1 LAAMMDDTSTE
12 LSMNPGRAA
21 ESAVSGQCRPDDGL
35 AEKSPR
41 VMVVTYGCQMNVFD
55 SRRMIQVLGHAGY
68 VETDDPAAADVIIFN
83 TCSVRDRPEKKV
95 LGSLSRLLPLKEIKP
110 VLFGV
115 AGCVAQQH
123 GQALLDR
130 VPYLDF
136 VIGPDNIADL
146 PDVVTRAASGRR
158 TSSATWMDP
167 RSYDFIPLDADV
179 EAGPVAFLTIIKG
192 CDNFCSYCM
201 VPYVRGREVSKPAG
215 LVLDE
220 VGSLVKAGISE
231 VTLLGQNVNSWGRG
245 LEGNPTFPDLLEA
258 VSAVPGLKRLR
269 FVTSHPADASDRLL
283 DLFGRLPNLAEYLH
297 LPMQSG
303 SDDVLARMGRRYT
316 FAEYFNRIER
326 VRAAC
331 PDVAL
336 STDIIVGFPGET
348 AADFESTM
356 DAVRRCQFDLMFS
369 FKYSPR
375 PGTAAASWK
384 DDVPEAEKAARLA
397 ALQAMQDGITK
408 SRMQRFL
415 GRVEEVLVEGPSRD
429 SRKDGALQIMG
440 RTRTNYIVNFTVP
453 GGRVPSP
460 GELVDVRIE
469 RILAHCLK
477 GVVPG

>member
-1 LAAMMDDTSTE
+1 MSN
-12 LSMNPGRAA
+12 NPN
-21 ESAVSGQCRPDDGL
+21 DGPRTVIPEGGGPVAL
-35 AEKSPR
+35 PTDAPPR

-55 SRRMIQVLGHAGY
+55 SRRMVQVLGHSGY

-115 AGCVAQQH
+115 AGCVAQQR
-123 GQALLDR
+123 GKELLDK

-146 PDVVTRAASGRR
+146 PDVVNRAASGRR
-158 TSSATWMDP
+158 TSSAVWMDP
-167 RSYDFIPLDADV
+167 RSYDFIPLDAEV
-179 EAGPVAFLTIIKG
+179 ESGPVAFLTIIKG

-201 VPYVRGREVSKPAG
+201 VPYVRGREVSKPAD
-215 LVLDE
+215 LILKE
-220 VGSLVKAGISE
+220 VGSLVAAGISE

-245 LEGNPTFPDLLEA
+245 LEGNPTFPDLLED

-303 SDDVLARMGRRYT
+303 SDAVLERMGRRYT
-316 FAEYFNRIER
+316 FAEYFKRIER

-348 AADFESTM
+348 DADFESTM
-356 DAVRRCQFDLMFS
+356 EAVRRCQFDLMFS

-375 PGTAAASWK
+375 PGTAAAAWK
-384 DDVPEAEKAARLA
+384 DDVPEVCKAARLA
-397 ALQAMQDGITK
+397 ELQAMQDVITK

-415 GRVEEVLVEGPSRD
+415 GRVEEVLVEGPSKD
-429 SRKDGALQIMG
+429 ARKDGVLQIMG

-453 GGRVPSP
+453 DGPVPSP
-460 GELVDVRIE
+460 GELIEVRIE
-469 RILAHCLK
+469 KILAHCLK
-477 GVVPG
+477 GVVSG

>member
-1 LAAMMDDTSTE
+1 M
-12 LSMNPGRAA
+12 
-21 ESAVSGQCRPDDGL
+21 

-146 PDVVTRAASGRR
+146 PDVVTRATSGRR

-220 VGSLVKAGISE
+220 VRGLVKAGISE

-245 LEGNPTFPDLLEA
+245 LEGNPTFPDL
-258 VSAVPGLKRLR
+258 
-269 FVTSHPADASDRLL
+269 
-283 DLFGRLPNLAEYLH
+283 
-297 LPMQSG
+297 
-303 SDDVLARMGRRYT
+303 
-316 FAEYFNRIER
+316 
-326 VRAAC
+326 
-331 PDVAL
+331 
-336 STDIIVGFPGET
+336 
-348 AADFESTM
+348 
-356 DAVRRCQFDLMFS
+356 
-369 FKYSPR
+369 
-375 PGTAAASWK
+375 
-384 DDVPEAEKAARLA
+384 
-397 ALQAMQDGITK
+397 
-408 SRMQRFL
+408 
-415 GRVEEVLVEGPSRD
+415 
-429 SRKDGALQIMG
+429 
-440 RTRTNYIVNFTVP
+440 
-453 GGRVPSP
+453 
-460 GELVDVRIE
+460 
-469 RILAHCLK
+469 
-477 GVVPG
+477 

>member
-1 LAAMMDDTSTE
+1 
-12 LSMNPGRAA
+12 
-21 ESAVSGQCRPDDGL
+21 
-35 AEKSPR
+35 
-41 VMVVTYGCQMNVFD
+41 
-55 SRRMIQVLGHAGY
+55 
-68 VETDDPAAADVIIFN
+68 
-83 TCSVRDRPEKKV
+83 
-95 LGSLSRLLPLKEIKP
+95 
-110 VLFGV
+110 
-115 AGCVAQQH
+115 
-123 GQALLDR
+123 
-130 VPYLDF
+130 
-136 VIGPDNIADL
+136 
-146 PDVVTRAASGRR
+146 
-158 TSSATWMDP
+158 
-167 RSYDFIPLDADV
+167 
-179 EAGPVAFLTIIKG
+179 
-192 CDNFCSYCM
+192 
-201 VPYVRGREVSKPAG
+201 
-215 LVLDE
+215 
-220 VGSLVKAGISE
+220 
-231 VTLLGQNVNSWGRG
+231 
-245 LEGNPTFPDLLEA
+245 
-258 VSAVPGLKRLR
+258 
-269 FVTSHPADASDRLL
+269 
-283 DLFGRLPNLAEYLH
+283 
-297 LPMQSG
+297 
-303 SDDVLARMGRRYT
+303 
-316 FAEYFNRIER
+316 R